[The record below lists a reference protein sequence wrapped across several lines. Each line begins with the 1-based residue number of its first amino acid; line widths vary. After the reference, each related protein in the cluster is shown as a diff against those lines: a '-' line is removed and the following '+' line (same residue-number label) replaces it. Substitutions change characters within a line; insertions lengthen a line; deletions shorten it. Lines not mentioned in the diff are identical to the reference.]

1 MISVFWI
8 CGSWPEVLTISPFER
23 ILREQSWDGSKVI
36 TTISRGAWR
45 NISQNGH
52 LVALNLATNIP
63 LIILPVSLSFT
74 VYIIYCRSS
83 IFDIVKFWFRK
94 NFRQK
99 FWFDKIYLFFDINL
113 SLLGVYIFHIFF
125 LIDNS
130 HRKRGNVQDWWH

>member
-83 IFDIVKFWFRK
+83 IFDIVKFWFST
-94 NFRQK
+94 
-99 FWFDKIYLFFDINL
+99 KILVWQNL
-113 SLLGVYIFHIFF
+113 SIFWHKFVASWCVHFSHFF
-125 LIDNS
+125 PDRQFS
-130 HRKRGNVQDWWH
+130 QEKG